1 MNMQYA
7 QRKPNFIIGGTSA
20 GGTSFLTAMLVQHPE
35 VYLPKDMRPE
45 PHYFYKS
52 WEYSKG
58 DEYYLNRWF
67 KEVPAS
73 ALAVGERSSS
83 YLFGA
88 LDCAKKMY
96 AFNPDL
102 KLIFTLRN
110 PIERT
115 WANYRYTVLQGLE
128 ELSFED
134 ALKNEAERVKAQQGI
149 WAEIQPHN
157 YTGRGFYGSQLAAFR
172 EVFPA
177 SQILVIKSELLS
189 SQTAIEMQ
197 KVESFLGLS
206 QKNFP
211 YVRAVDHTS
220 PNVIKPKIQ
229 VECRQYF
236 AERFD
241 KIIESIRKGESSDSY
256 LYNET
261 DKSYFQKLS
270 KNVTAEKISIPSS
283 CKAFLKEMFFEDLK
297 LLSSIVDFK
306 LDDWN

>member
-1 MNMQYA
+1 MNTQSE

-35 VYLPKDMRPE
+35 VYLPKEMRPE

-52 WEYSKG
+52 WEYARG

-67 KEVPAS
+67 NDVPDS
-73 ALAVGERSSS
+73 AIAVGERSSS

-88 LDCAKKMY
+88 LDCAKRMY
-96 AFNPDL
+96 AFNPEL

-134 ALKNEAERVKAQQGI
+134 ALKDEADRVKAQQGI

-157 YTGRGFYGSQLAAFR
+157 YTGRGFYGAQLAAFL

-177 SQILVIKSELLS
+177 SQVLVIKSELLS
-189 SQTAIEMQ
+189 SQTAVEMQ
-197 KVESFLGLS
+197 KVEAFLRLN
-206 QKNFP
+206 QRNYP

-220 PNVIKPKIQ
+220 PNVINPRIQ
-229 VECRQYF
+229 VESREYF
-236 AERFD
+236 AARFD
-241 KIIESIRKGESSDSY
+241 KIIESIRKGESASSY
-256 LYNET
+256 LHGDDDYNRY
-261 DKSYFQKLS
+261 KILS
-270 KNVTAEKISIPSS
+270 QNVTSQKFSMTDQCRIYLRELFSS
-283 CKAFLKEMFFEDLK
+283 DL
-297 LLSSIVDFK
+297 LLTKRLVDF
-306 LDDWN
+306 DISDWQ